1 MNNFV
6 SLQVPELA
14 GSWLLT
20 LLLSTPLILLL
31 NINDNAILLPLER
44 ALHLIMG
51 LFVLFEVIIG
61 YFAIRAMVN
70 YQVSSIGPSSKF
82 LLNLMI
88 ALIIKIFVL
97 YIGIYD
103 FQLFHDGSCN
113 FYGGKKGLTPVDPDS
128 SIASIQSYGK
138 RNYTSL

>member
-88 ALIIKIFVL
+88 ALIIKIFAEV
-97 YIGIYD
+97 
-103 FQLFHDGSCN
+103 
-113 FYGGKKGLTPVDPDS
+113 FYYEGKKNTNISLIFENFLSDS
-128 SIASIQSYGK
+128 KIDYNCTVTERK
-138 RNYTSL
+138 VKCFR